1 MTALI
6 LSFIVLAYVV
16 IPGILVRRLFSLFVP
31 LKKPQWNRT
40 EELTS
45 AVVGSLVP
53 FVAAVFLVKFVH
65 WFGHNPFPFDDS
77 TALRWSD
84 YKTVF
89 SASYSEKIYEDLLH
103 TSSDAFWQSVL
114 RVCKRQSRL
123 LVWYYAASGLQAVLV
138 GLATFFY
145 GDLRRYKTYE
155 FLARKFLIPNMSEW
169 HVMLTPFIHP
179 RKPKRSVRLEI
190 LTPDHKLYRGA
201 VGDYHIDK
209 DGHLT
214 GILLKDALR
223 YDLRKYD
230 SDFKKGDTGPSENY
244 WRKIPGH
251 ALYILAEKI
260 HNLNVSYPSEIPMDE
275 VAEKSLKDMNIAARV
290 SSEPQRTI
298 KIELPAQEPTGQ
310 APEEAEPPKNFAK
323 CPHCASKGRIFEI
336 KVGSSTPLISRSD
349 GSSFHLFLLFLR
361 RPLSPSKNLTKAFFR
376 YALDRKGITD
386 RPTVVVVENEQGTPW
401 ERTLASIEAVADKL
415 AAILK
420 TGESLA
426 GFYQYDSGKLTEMPS
441 KTSSS

>member
-1 MTALI
+1 MTALV

-16 IPGILVRRLFSLFVP
+16 VPGILVRRLISLFVP

-45 AVVGSLVP
+45 AVVGCLIP
-53 FVAAVFLVKFVH
+53 FVAAIFLLKFVY

-77 TALRWSD
+77 SALRWSD

-89 SASYSEKIYEDLLH
+89 SASYSEKIYEDFLH
-103 TSSDAFWQSVL
+103 ANSDAFWQSVL
-114 RVCKRQSRL
+114 RVCRRQSRL
-123 LVWYYAASGLQAVLV
+123 LVWYYAASGVQAGLV

-145 GDLRRYKTYE
+145 GDLRRYKMYE
-155 FLARKFLIPNMSEW
+155 FLARKFLIPNLSEW
-169 HVMLTPFIHP
+169 HVMLTSFIHP
-179 RKPKRSVRLEI
+179 RNPKRSVRLEI
-190 LTPDHKLYRGA
+190 LTPDHKLYRGT
-201 VGDYHIDK
+201 VGDYHVDK

-230 SDFKKGDTGPSENY
+230 SDSQKGDTGPSESY

-260 HNLNVSYPSEIPMDE
+260 HNLNVSYPSEIPME
-275 VAEKSLKDMNIAARV
+275 KVAEKSLKGMNIAARV
-290 SSEPQRTI
+290 SSEPQKTI
-298 KIELPAQEPTGQ
+298 KVELPPQEATGQ

-336 KVGSSTPLISRSD
+336 KTGSSTPLISRSD
-349 GSSFHLFLLFLR
+349 ASSFHLFLLFLR
-361 RPLSPSKNLTKAFFR
+361 RPLSPNKNRTMAFFR
-376 YALDRKGITD
+376 YALDKKAITD
-386 RPTVVVVENEQGTPW
+386 RPTVVVVEDEPGSPW
-401 ERTLASIEAVADKL
+401 EHTLASIEAVADEL
-415 AAILK
+415 AAKLK

-426 GFYQYDSGKLTEMPS
+426 GFYRYDSGKLTEMPPR
-441 KTSSS
+441 TSLS